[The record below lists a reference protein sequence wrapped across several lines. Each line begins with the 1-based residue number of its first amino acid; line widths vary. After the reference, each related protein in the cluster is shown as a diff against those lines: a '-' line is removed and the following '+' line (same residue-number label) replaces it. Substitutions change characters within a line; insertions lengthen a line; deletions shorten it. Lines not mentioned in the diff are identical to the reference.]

1 VLQHV
6 QDVKEGSHKPGIL
19 RVFSEPGKLLEF
31 SGNSVQPL
39 GKIITKIILVL
50 SKIYIK
56 QLLTG

>member
-1 VLQHV
+1 MLKRVATNL
-6 QDVKEGSHKPGIL
+6 EYS
-19 RVFSEPGKLLEF
+19 VFSEPGKLLEF
-31 SGNSVQPL
+31 SGNSVQPR